1 MQEKEGERGSHSG
14 EREARN
20 GFLMGIGLLAL
31 SGYFFVSG
39 WFVPRPEGWLTA
51 PAMLPLLLGGSLFV
65 MAALITLDTV
75 KQGAL
80 RALFDVGRGD
90 ATDGRPLWRIV
101 FAMGT
106 VGIYYFGLLR
116 FLHFEVATALFLFA
130 MMRVYWPRGSFGARL
145 AIAVALPFVI
155 SASFQGGFGIPLPGD
170 SNLMQE
176 FLYWLRHRGQ

>member
-1 MQEKEGERGSHSG
+1 MGEKDAEGKSRPE

-65 MAALITLDTV
+65 MAGLITLDTI
-75 KQGAL
+75 KQGAF
-80 RALFDVGRGD
+80 RALFEIGHGD
-90 ATDGRPLWRIV
+90 ATDGRPLWRILFAIVAVGV
-101 FAMGT
+101 F
-106 VGIYYFGLLR
+106 YFGLLR
-116 FLHFEVATALFLFA
+116 FLHFEIAAAIFLFA
-130 MMRVYWPRGSFGARL
+130 MMQAFWPEGSFRVRL

-155 SASFQGGFGIPLPGD
+155 SAAFQGGFGIPLPGD

-176 FLYWLRHRGQ
+176 FLYWLRHRGP